1 MNIENA
7 IIQASKFL
15 KKNNIY
21 SFNLDSEILM
31 SRAIKKDKKYLILNQ
46 KKQMEYS
53 ELKHYQELIN
63 KRASG
68 KPIAYLTGNK
78 NFWKYNFKVNE
89 NVLIPRPETELI
101 VEQVLKL
108 YKNKSKLRIL
118 DIGVGSGCI
127 ILSLLK
133 EKKDFLGVG
142 IDKSKKSLDVCNLNT
157 LNLNLKNRLKL
168 FNFNIDNFSYGK
180 YDVIISNPPY
190 INKLKIK
197 YLDKDVR
204 NFEPKMA
211 LNGGLDGISEIR
223 KVIIKS
229 SELIKRNGKLILEI
243 GFDQKNK
250 VKNILKKN
258 GFKLNKVLK
267 DLAKMIDALF
277 VLKFNKKKW

>member
-157 LNLNLKNRLKL
+157 LNLKLKNRVKL
-168 FNFNIDNFSYGK
+168 FNFNIDNFNYGK
-180 YDVIISNPPY
+180 YDIIISNPPY
-190 INKLKIK
+190 IEKLKIK

-204 NFEPKMA
+204 NFEPKLA

-223 KVIIKS
+223 KVVRKS
-229 SELIKRNGKLILEI
+229 SVLIKRNGKLFLEI

-250 VKNILKKN
+250 VKKILKKN

-267 DLAKMIDALF
+267 DLAKNDRCI
-277 VLKFNKKKW
+277 VSTKI